1 MRYFCVAT
9 DYDGTIAGNGIVS
22 LSTIEALKHVR
33 ASGRKL
39 ILATGR
45 QLGDLAHV
53 FPEIGLFDRVVAENG
68 AVLYHPATKEKR
80 ILSSPP
86 PEGFVRKL
94 EERGVPISV
103 GEAILASSR
112 PYDKELLELIGQLG
126 LNLQITFNKD
136 AVMVLPAGVTKGSG
150 VKAALKDLKLSPHNA
165 VGVGDAENDHAFLQI
180 CEFRV
185 AVQNAL
191 PALKDVADFVT
202 DEPAGAG
209 VEQLIEKLLADD
221 LAHFERQIK
230 RHRILLGHTAEDDE
244 FLLSPYGYRL
254 VVAGPSGSG
263 KSRFVTL
270 LVERLSE
277 KGYQACVI
285 DPEGDYDGL
294 KGFVSLGR
302 RDHRPDTS
310 EMIDL
315 LETHYRSVTVNLLG
329 LPVGDRPAFFQKVLP
344 RIQELRSKT
353 GRPHWLIIDEAH
365 HFLPVSLDSANLV
378 VPKQLANA
386 ALITVRPDHLSKAIL
401 SSVNGL
407 VLVGP
412 DPRSLIEQFNE
423 GASGHLDPGSLKM
436 DDRDQDGVL
445 VWLFAGGGSPS
456 RVKLEKTK
464 VDWRRYQQKYA
475 LGELGADKSFY
486 FTGPHKKMNLRA
498 QNMNSFVQLAEGV
511 DEETFTH
518 HLRAHDYSNWVR
530 DSVRDEE
537 LSGEIRA
544 IEDAGLS
551 GAESRQRLLDAVRR
565 HYTAPV

>member
-9 DYDGTIAGNGIVS
+9 DYDGTIAGNGTVS

-45 QLGDLAHV
+45 ELGDLAHV

-68 AVLYHPATKEKR
+68 AVLYHPATKGKR

-112 PYDKELLELIGQLG
+112 PHDKELLELIGQLG

-136 AVMVLPAGVTKGSG
+136 AVMVLPAGVNKGSG

-221 LAHFERQIK
+221 LAHWERQIK
-230 RHRILLGHTAEDDE
+230 RHRILLGHTAGDDE

-378 VPKQLANA
+378 VPKELANA

-445 VWLFAGGGSPS
+445 VWLFAGGDSPS

-464 VDWRRYQQKYA
+464 VDWRRHQQKYA
-475 LGELGADKSFY
+475 LGELGADNSFY
-486 FTGPHKKMNLRA
+486 FTGPDRKMNLRA
-498 QNMNSFVQLAEGV
+498 QNMNLFAQLAEGV
-511 DEETFTH
+511 DEETWTH

-530 DSVRDEE
+530 DSVKDEE
-537 LSGEIRA
+537 LSREIRA

>member
-9 DYDGTIAGNGIVS
+9 DYDGTIAGNGTVS

-45 QLGDLAHV
+45 ELGDLAHV

-68 AVLYHPATKEKR
+68 AVLYHPATKGKR

-112 PYDKELLELIGQLG
+112 PHDKELLELIGQLG

-136 AVMVLPAGVTKGSG
+136 AVMVLPAGVNKGSG
-150 VKAALKDLKLSPHNA
+150 VKAALKDIKLSPHNA

-221 LAHFERQIK
+221 LAHWERQIK
-230 RHRILLGHTAEDDE
+230 RHRILLGHTAGDDE
-244 FLLSPYGYRL
+244 FLLSPYGHRL

-378 VPKQLANA
+378 VPKELANA

-445 VWLFAGGGSPS
+445 VWLFAGGDSPS
-456 RVKLEKTK
+456 RVTLEKTK
-464 VDWRRYQQKYA
+464 VDWRRHQQKYA
-475 LGELGADKSFY
+475 LGELGADNSFY
-486 FTGPHKKMNLRA
+486 FTGPDRKMNLRA
-498 QNMNSFVQLAEGV
+498 QNMNLFAQLAEGV
-511 DEETFTH
+511 DEETWTH

-530 DSVRDEE
+530 DSVKDEE
-537 LSGEIRA
+537 LSREIRA